1 MVAVKAADVDAFVAR
16 PDPARPVVLVF
27 GPDAGLVS
35 ERVNAL
41 IKASVDDVNDPFA
54 LARLDG
60 EAIAAEPTRLV
71 DEAQTMPLFGGRR
84 AVWVKAG
91 SRNIAPAVEA
101 VLALPAGGC
110 RVVIEAG
117 DLRRNAPLRALCER
131 AKNAAALPCYA
142 DNERDRARLIDD
154 EMRAAGLTLTPEA
167 RALLIPL
174 LGGDRAAS
182 RSEIRKLALYAF
194 GRGQRRARASKS
206 ASRTSPRWF
215 PTLRRWRSTISS
227 TRHSP
232 AVRPKL
238 EAQLAKA
245 RTAGTSAGSLLFAA
259 QRHVAQL
266 HKWRLAIEER
276 SGFSLDAAM
285 PPGQFRRKTAIEAAL
300 RNWTAARLLSA
311 MSELADATLEIAA
324 PVRSRRHHRRT
335 RVAGD
340 RDARPAQR
348 GLTAFKKF
356 QRGARRRGARSA
368 NPRAWSGRRPTFWRR
383 RRRSCRAG
391 PDRNCRARRGL
402 PPSRSA
408 SPRHRTAARVKL
420 LRTSS
425 CDRRRSACG
434 GCDFQFPITKLR
446 AQHFGVARRQF
457 GRDAVESAGQAV
469 VDARNG
475 RQRHWTGIADS
486 HGARRADEE
495 QVERQRSQEQP
506 APTRAAF
513 RAWQY

>member
-1 MVAVKAADVDAFVAR
+1 MVAVKAADVDVFVAR

-91 SRNIAPAVEA
+91 NRNIAPAVEA

-142 DNERDRARLIDD
+142 DSERDRARLIDD
-154 EMRAAGLTLTPEA
+154 EMRAAGLTLTGEA

-182 RSEIRKLALYAF
+182 RGEIRKLALYAF
-194 GRGQRRARASKS
+194 GRGQDGKQVGVEDVAAVVSDAS
-206 ASRTSPRWF
+206 ALALEDIVDAAFAGR
-215 PTLRRWRSTISS
+215 
-227 TRHSP
+227 P
-232 AVRPKL
+232 AEV

-245 RTAGTSAGSLLFAA
+245 RTAGTSAGCLLFAA

-300 RNWTAARLLSA
+300 RNWTATRLLSA
-311 MSELADATLEIAA
+311 MAELADATLE
-324 PVRSRRHHRRT
+324 SRRQSDLADTIAER
-335 RVAGD
+335 AL
-340 RDARPAQR
+340 
-348 GLTAFKKF
+348 LTIAT
-356 QRGARRRGARSA
+356 QG
-368 NPRAWSGRRPTFWRR
+368 
-383 RRRSCRAG
+383 
-391 PDRNCRARRGL
+391 
-402 PPSRSA
+402 
-408 SPRHRTAARVKL
+408 
-420 LRTSS
+420 
-425 CDRRRSACG
+425 RRSA
-434 GCDFQFPITKLR
+434 
-446 AQHFGVARRQF
+446 A
-457 GRDAVESAGQAV
+457 
-469 VDARNG
+469 
-475 RQRHWTGIADS
+475 
-486 HGARRADEE
+486 
-495 QVERQRSQEQP
+495 
-506 APTRAAF
+506 
-513 RAWQY
+513 